1 MGRAAVGA
9 LCVNSIVAAVVN
21 VTKTMTMTMTM
32 AMTDTMRVEAP
43 RHHRRATHC
52 E

>member
-1 MGRAAVGA
+1 M
-9 LCVNSIVAAVVN
+9 CVNCILAAVVN
-21 VTKTMTMTMTM
+21 VTKTKTMTMTM

>member
-1 MGRAAVGA
+1 M
-9 LCVNSIVAAVVN
+9 NSIVAAVVN
-21 VTKTMTMTMTM
+21 VTKTMTMTMAMT
-32 AMTDTMRVEAP
+32 MTDTMRLEAP

>member
-1 MGRAAVGA
+1 M
-9 LCVNSIVAAVVN
+9 NSIVAAVVN
-21 VTKTMTMTMTM
+21 VTKTKTKTMTMTM

>member
-1 MGRAAVGA
+1 
-9 LCVNSIVAAVVN
+9 VNSIVAAVVN
-21 VTKTMTMTMTM
+21 VTKTMTMTMAMT
-32 AMTDTMRVEAP
+32 MTDTMRLEAP

>member
-1 MGRAAVGA
+1 M
-9 LCVNSIVAAVVN
+9 NSIVAAVVN
-21 VTKTMTMTMTM
+21 VTKTMTMTM

>member
-21 VTKTMTMTMTM
+21 VTKTKTMTMTM